1 MNPAAEKILGA
12 PAAALT
18 GQTFTRFL
26 APDSREKLAR
36 LIIDLD
42 TRPEGQRYL
51 WIPGGLAAT
60 TRQGGSFQAEV
71 TLSRFDVE
79 REPFYTLILRNVNER
94 LEAEQ
99 KIRSL
104 TVEAEYLRAELS
116 AVIGADEIIGRSG
129 PLLKVL
135 AEVQRSR
142 RDGRHGDDFRRNRHR

>member
-1 MNPAAEKILGA
+1 
-12 PAAALT
+12 
-18 GQTFTRFL
+18 
-26 APDSREKLAR
+26 
-36 LIIDLD
+36 
-42 TRPEGQRYL
+42 
-51 WIPGGLAAT
+51 
-60 TRQGGSFQAEV
+60 
-71 TLSRFDVE
+71 LSRFDVE